1 MTTVFVPMTFRR
13 IGGRKRIVLPD
24 GSLYNPE
31 TRVPVESPIVR
42 SLARAFRWRRLLES
56 GRHASINELAKAEHV
71 DRAFASRVLRLTLLA
86 PDIIEAILAG
96 RQPERLTVRDLLEP
110 FPVDWAEQRRA
121 FMGDKCAYH
130 ENVG

>member
-1 MTTVFVPMTFRR
+1 MTTVFVSMTFRR

-31 TRVPVESPIVR
+31 TRVPVDSPIVR

-56 GRHASINELAKAEHV
+56 GRHASINELAKAERV

-86 PDIIEAILAG
+86 PDIVEAILAG
-96 RQPERLTVRDLLEP
+96 RQPEKLTVRALLEP
-110 FPVDWAEQRRA
+110 IPVEWAEQRRM
-121 FMGDKCAYH
+121 FL
-130 ENVG
+130 EVGLGA

>member
-31 TRVPVESPIVR
+31 TRVPVDSPIVR
-42 SLARAFRWRRLLES
+42 SLARAFRWRRMLES
-56 GRHASINELAKAEHV
+56 GQHASINELAKAERV

-86 PDIIEAILAG
+86 PDIVEAILAG
-96 RQPERLTVRDLLEP
+96 RQPEKLTVRALMGS
-110 FPVDWAEQRRA
+110 FPVEWAEQRRSLA
-121 FMGDKCAYH
+121 G
-130 ENVG
+130 G